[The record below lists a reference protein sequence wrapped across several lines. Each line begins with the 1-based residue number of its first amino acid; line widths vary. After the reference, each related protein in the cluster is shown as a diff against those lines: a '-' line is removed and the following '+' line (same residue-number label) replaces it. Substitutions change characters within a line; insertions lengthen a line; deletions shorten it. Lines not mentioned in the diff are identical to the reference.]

1 MDTQADKLHYSGYPG
16 DVFPKQ
22 CGAGYGFG
30 GHGQYGIYE
39 GGVDANVVDYNVA
52 SRCGGEASLPEM
64 PSCPP
69 PQPIANANRC
79 GPENFASLSVLA
91 PQDVGCGMG
100 NFWADKTCRLPPNHC
115 GSQPCAS
122 ACASA
127 TVENYV
133 GDLGDAGRFAGLPAD
148 GCGAAVSDGC
158 DTQLQMHRDPGYAG
172 LRCSM
177 PYSAPYHGGPGCGPS
192 SARLTEGM
200 EPSGPAPGPAP
211 GPLPPRPMLPPPRP
225 IIVQQPAPVIQVF
238 PRISLSNLF
247 IALIIAFIVYQ
258 SLKK

>member
-22 CGAGYGFG
+22 CGAGFGFG

-39 GGVDANVVDYNVA
+39 GGGADANVVDYNVA
-52 SRCGGEASLPEM
+52 SRCGGEATLPEM

-100 NFWADKTCRLPPNHC
+100 DLWADKTCRLPPNHC
-115 GSQPCAS
+115 GSQRCAS
-122 ACASA
+122 AGCGAA
-127 TVENYV
+127 VAENYV
-133 GDLGDAGRFAGLPAD
+133 GDIGDAGRFSGLPAD
-148 GCGAAVSDGC
+148 GCGASVSDGC
-158 DTQLQMHRDPGYAG
+158 DSQLLMHRDPGYAG

-200 EPSGPAPGPAP
+200 EPSGP
-211 GPLPPRPMLPPPRP
+211 MLPPPP
-225 IIVQQPAPVIQVF
+225 PMVLPPPPPMVVQPVMQVF

-247 IALIIAFIVYQ
+247 IALIIAFIVYH